1 MSEKNRRRP
10 KSTRKNPAAAALLL
24 AFGCGVGMCILLLA
38 AGAFLLTHTNLPLSA
53 VRPMACLAAALGTA
67 VSASVLAHRLKEKL
81 LLCGLGC
88 GVFYTACLL
97 AAALVVNGK
106 LDWQGGNAML
116 PLALLLGG
124 LLGGAVT
131 ALQVNR

>member
-10 KSTRKNPAAAALLL
+10 KSAAALLL